1 MRAALADVPRMLCS
15 GGEEGAAMKKGL
27 DHYIPHA
34 VAALILGAVAFVVI
48 LSVITYRPEP
58 NTYNRTGILAS
69 ESCAPVVERYGLD
82 RMNEHQ
88 KVRDVADGILA
99 AGARI
104 VYVVCDPSS
113 HDLALIGLRNHRGKD
128 LTWQVRDGLLA
139 LSSLVG
145 TGR

>member
-1 MRAALADVPRMLCS
+1 M
-15 GGEEGAAMKKGL
+15 EKGL

-34 VAALILGAVAFVVI
+34 VAVLILGAVAFVVI
-48 LSVITYRPEP
+48 LSVISYRPEP
-58 NTYNRTGILAS
+58 NTHSRTGILAS

-82 RMNEHQ
+82 RMNENQ
-88 KVRDVADGILA
+88 KARNVADGVLA
-99 AGARI
+99 TGARI
-104 VYVVCDPSS
+104 VYVVCDSSS
-113 HDLALIGLRNHRGKD
+113 HDLALIGLRNHRGQD